1 MKKCMKKWSSI
12 TIRIE
17 ADLKEKIQEAADK
30 EFRSL
35 SNFITL
41 AVCEKIGEI
50 PKVKT

>member
-1 MKKCMKKWSSI
+1 MKKRNGKWSTI

-17 ADLKEKIQEAADK
+17 SDLKDKIQAASDK

-41 AVCEKIGEI
+41 AVCEKIGEF
-50 PKVKT
+50 PKVTK